1 MVWSFKSRSTLETLR
16 RIIQAR
22 KFLALLP
29 SKLDSAETEWHSAQP
44 QRPPDFEFIE
54 HESDGSE
61 AQQALGGPI
70 QKRFRFFK
78 DDNRK
83 V

>member
-1 MVWSFKSRSTLETLR
+1 MVWGFKSRSTLETLR

-29 SKLDSAETEWHSAQP
+29 SKLAHAETKWHAAQP
-44 QRPPDFEFIE
+44 ERPPEFEFIE
-54 HESDGSE
+54 EEPDGSE
-61 AQQALGGPI
+61 AQRLLGGPI